1 MKSLTEYL
9 TEAINIEWQKGTIGD
24 FIDCGAWI
32 PNDDLTKD
40 ECKKLA
46 MAFYNKYPA
55 NHNDNGVINNIEV
68 KCEYKPWDHYN
79 GNLVY
84 FTFYWGK
91 APRKDRIKVIEE
103 IVNLM
108 SNTVYS
114 VVGDK
119 HDIEKLLDNMSS

>member
-1 MKSLTEYL
+1 MKSLIEYL
-9 TEAINIEWQKGTIGD
+9 MEAVNANVEWQKGTTED
-24 FIDCGAWI
+24 FIDWGAWI

-40 ECKKLA
+40 ECRKLA

-68 KCEYKPWDHYN
+68 KCEYKN
-79 GNLVY
+79 GELVY

-91 APRKDRIKVIEE
+91 ASRKDRIKVVEE

-119 HDIEKLLDNMSS
+119 HDIEKLLDNMNA

>member
-9 TEAINIEWQKGTIGD
+9 TEAMNTNVEWQKGTTED

-68 KCEYKPWDHYN
+68 KCEYKN
-79 GNLVY
+79 GDLVY

-91 APRKDRIKVIEE
+91 ASRKDRIKVIEE

-108 SNTVYS
+108 SNTIYS
-114 VVGDK
+114 VVGGK
-119 HDIEKLLDNMSS
+119 HDIEKLLDNMSA

>member
-9 TEAINIEWQKGTIGD
+9 TEAINTNVEWQKGTTED
-24 FIDCGAWI
+24 FIDCGVWI

-40 ECKKLA
+40 EYKKLA

-68 KCEYKPWDHYN
+68 KCEYKN
-79 GNLVY
+79 GDLVY

-91 APRKDRIKVIEE
+91 ASRKDRIKVIEE
-103 IVNLM
+103 IVNLI
-108 SNTVYS
+108 SNTIYS

-119 HDIEKLLDNMSS
+119 HDIEKLLDNMSA

>member
-9 TEAINIEWQKGTIGD
+9 IEAVNANVEWQKGTTED
-24 FIDCGAWI
+24 FIDWGAWT

-40 ECKKLA
+40 ECRKLA

-68 KCEYKPWDHYN
+68 KCEYKN
-79 GNLVY
+79 GELVY

-108 SNTVYS
+108 SNTIYS

-119 HDIEKLLDNMSS
+119 HDIEKLLDNMSA